1 MNILA
6 NKRSRFR
13 VLAVM
18 CLCPFFLQFHMEA
31 VAQDRTEIDS
41 LKQFIDPAIRD
52 SSQIRILSEL
62 GDLYVRSM
70 PDTAS
75 FYFRTALE
83 IALEIEDSLGEAES
97 LRAIGTVK
105 QIKGE
110 YDSALVYLAEAR
122 GMFEEIDDKDKTAT
136 CYNNIG
142 YVYKLKGDYAEA
154 IEYFYMALEIA
165 EELGQKRQMA
175 RTYNNIGTVH
185 LSQGDIEKSNEVFE
199 KALALYSDIGYTY
212 GIALCNVNL
221 GINAFNQ
228 GDFEKSLEYHQ
239 IALDIHKENNN
250 TQGIS
255 ICYGNMGEIYRNLGQ
270 LDKAI
275 EYSLYSIELYQEMG
289 YKEGLVAAYVNVSNL
304 NSRLAY
310 DAALSDPKRISYVNS
325 AIDHGHKALE
335 LAREMKSYSL
345 ENASAEALMYAYQN
359 KDDYVKAMEFAQ
371 LFIATKDSMF
381 REEKTNAILEIE
393 TRYET
398 EKKQQQIELQET
410 QIIAQNA
417 TIKQQ
422 KAFRNALAA
431 GMASVVLVVV
441 VLIYAFIQKKKSNK
455 KITEQNEQITEANE
469 ELKVLLEAI
478 NEQNLALTDSISY
491 AERIQSAM
499 LTPETYINELFNE
512 NFILY
517 KPRDIVSG
525 DFYWAK
531 QVNHYVILVAADCTG
546 HGVPGAFMS
555 LLGIS
560 YLTEIVQRREITQAN
575 QVLNELRRLIKNSL
589 RQHGESH
596 EAKDGIDMALCV
608 LNLKNRVMQYA
619 GANNPLYLIRDP
631 NGKPEL
637 EEIKADRM
645 PLGYYQGKDRSF
657 NNHDITLESGD
668 TFYIFSDGYIDQK
681 GGEENKRFMSK
692 AFKNLLLEIQ
702 DLPMLEQRKVMDKTL
717 NDWMGN
723 NSQTDDIL
731 VIGVRM

>member
-1 MNILA
+1 MTGNS
-6 NKRSRFR
+6 NKQYHFR
-13 VLAVM
+13 VLVV
-18 CLCPFFLQFHMEA
+18 LCIVSIFHLLHIEA
-31 VAQDRTEIDS
+31 KTQDQAEIDS
-41 LKQFIDPAIRD
+41 VKQLLDPAIRD
-52 SSQIRILSEL
+52 TTQIRFLSEL
-62 GDLYVRSM
+62 GDLYYRSQ

-75 FYFRTALE
+75 FYYHIALE
-83 IALEIEDSLGEAES
+83 IALEIENSLAEAEC

-122 GMFEEIDDKDKTAT
+122 TMLEEIGDKNKTAT

-154 IEYFYMALEIA
+154 IEYFYRALEIA

-175 RTYNNIGTVH
+175 RTYNNIGSVH
-185 LSQGDIEKSNEVFE
+185 LSQGSIEKSSEVFE
-199 KALALYSDIGYTY
+199 KALALYTEIGYTY
-212 GIALCNVNL
+212 GIAISNVNL
-221 GINAFNQ
+221 GINSFNQ
-228 GDFEKSLEYHQ
+228 GDFVKSLEYHET
-239 IALDIHKENNN
+239 ALEIHKEIDN

-255 ICYGNMGEIYRNLGQ
+255 ICYGNMSEIYRNLGQ
-270 LDKAI
+270 LDKAV
-275 EYSLYSIELYQEMG
+275 EYSTYSIELYQEMG
-289 YKEGLVAAYVNVSNL
+289 YKEGLAAAYVNVANL
-304 NSRLAY
+304 NARLAY
-310 DAALSDPKRISYVNS
+310 TAESSDPKRNSYISRS
-325 AIDHGHKALE
+325 IEHGNKALE
-335 LAREMKSYSL
+335 LAREMKSYSI
-345 ENASAEALMYAYQN
+345 ENAAAEALMYAYQN
-359 KDDYVKAMEFAQ
+359 QDNYKKAMEFAW

-381 REEKTNAILEIE
+381 REEKTNAIQEIE
-393 TRYET
+393 TKYET
-398 EKKQQQIELQET
+398 EKKQQQLELQES
-410 QIIAQNA
+410 QLIAKDA

-422 KAFRNALAA
+422 KTFRNALAA
-431 GMASVVLVVV
+431 GLASVVLVVA
-441 VLIYAFIQKKKSNK
+441 VLIYGYIQKRKANK

-491 AERIQSAM
+491 AEKIQSAM
-499 LTPETYINELFNE
+499 LPPETYINELFNA

-575 QVLNELRRLIKNSL
+575 QVLNELRRLVKNSL
-589 RQHGESH
+589 RQHGERD

-608 LNLKNRVMQYA
+608 LNLKNRVMQYS
-619 GANNPLYLIRDP
+619 GANNPLYLIRDHD
-631 NGKPEL
+631 GESEL
-637 EEIKADRM
+637 EEIKADHM
-645 PLGYYQGKDRSF
+645 PLGFYQGKDRTF
-657 NNHDITLESGD
+657 TNHDITLEEGD
-668 TFYIFSDGYIDQK
+668 TFYIFSDGFIDQK
-681 GGEENKRFMSK
+681 GGEENKRFRSK

-702 DLPMLEQRKVMDKTL
+702 DLPMPDQRKIMDKTL
-717 NDWMGN
+717 SSWMGN

>member
-1 MNILA
+1 MLIPVRNYSQIRTIVILFICA
-6 NKRSRFR
+6 
-13 VLAVM
+13 M
-18 CLCPFFLQFHMEA
+18 FHLLHIELK
-31 VAQDRTEIDS
+31 AQENAEIDS
-41 LKQFIDPAIRD
+41 LKQFIDPATRD
-52 SSQIRILSEL
+52 TTQIRILSEL
-62 GDLYVRSM
+62 GDLYYRSL

-75 FYFRTALE
+75 FYYR
-83 IALEIEDSLGEAES
+83 IALDIAKEIEDSLAEAEC

-110 YDSALVYLAEAR
+110 YDSALVYFAEALT
-122 GMFEEIDDKDKTAT
+122 MLEEIGDKDKTAT

-142 YVYKLKGDYAEA
+142 YVYKLKGNYAEA
-154 IEYFYMALEIA
+154 IEYFYRALEIA

-175 RTYNNIGTVH
+175 RTYNNIGSVH
-185 LSQGDIEKSNEVFE
+185 LSQGDIERSNEVFE
-199 KALALYSDIGYTY
+199 KALALYTEIGYTY
-212 GIALCNVNL
+212 GVAICNVNL
-221 GINAFNQ
+221 GINSFNQ
-228 GDFEKSLEYHQ
+228 GDFEKSLEYHE
-239 IALDIHKENNN
+239 IALEIHKKINN

-255 ICYGNMGEIYRNLGQ
+255 ICYGNMSEIYRNLDQ

-275 EYSLYSIELYQEMG
+275 EYSLYSIELYKEMG
-289 YKEGLVAAYVNVSNL
+289 YKEGLAAAYVNVSNL

-310 DAALSDPKRISYVNS
+310 AADLSDPKRIAYTNS
-325 AIDHGHKALE
+325 AVDHGHIALE
-335 LAREMKSYSL
+335 LAREMKSYSY
-345 ENASAEALMYAYQN
+345 ENAAAEALMYAYQN
-359 KDDYVKAMEFAQ
+359 KDDYKKAMEFAE

-398 EKKQQQIELQET
+398 EKKQQQLELQES
-410 QIIAQNA
+410 QLIAKDA
-417 TIKQQ
+417 TIRQQ
-422 KAFRNALAA
+422 KTFRNALAA
-431 GMASVVLVVV
+431 GLASVVLVVV
-441 VLIYAFIQKKKSNK
+441 VLIYGYTQKKKANR

-499 LTPETYINELFNE
+499 LPPETYINELFNE

-531 QVNHYVILVAADCTG
+531 QVNQYVILVAADCTG

-589 RQHGESH
+589 RQHGERD

-608 LNLKNRVMQYA
+608 LNLKTRIMQFA
-619 GANNPLYLIRDP
+619 GANNPLYLLRDH
-631 NGKPEL
+631 NGKLEL
-637 EEIKADRM
+637 KTIKADRM
-645 PLGYYQGKDRSF
+645 PLGYYQGKDRPF
-657 NNHDITLESGD
+657 TNHDISLEEGD

-681 GGEENKRFMSK
+681 GGEDNKRYMSK
-692 AFKNLLLEIQ
+692 SFKKLLLEIQ
-702 DLPMLEQRKVMDKTL
+702 DLPMPEQRRILDNSLSK
-717 NDWMGN
+717 WMGSN
-723 NSQTDDIL
+723 AQTDDIL

>member
-1 MNILA
+1 MFFPV
-6 NKRSRFR
+6 SRHSQFR
-13 VLAVM
+13 IIVFLS
-18 CLCPFFLQFHMEA
+18 LCSLFHLLHFTA
-31 VAQDRTEIDS
+31 KAQNQAELDSLRKLIDS
-41 LKQFIDPAIRD
+41 SIRD
-52 SSQIRILSEL
+52 TNQIRILSEL
-62 GDLYVRSM
+62 GDLYVRSV
-70 PDTAS
+70 PDTAF
-75 FYFRTALE
+75 FYYRTALN
-83 IALEIEDSLGEAES
+83 IALEIEDPRGEAES

-122 GMFEEIDDKDKTAT
+122 SMFEEIGDKDKSAT
-136 CYNNIG
+136 CYNNTG
-142 YVYKLKGDYAEA
+142 FVYKLKGNYAEA
-154 IEYFYMALEIA
+154 IKYFYMALEIA

-199 KALALYSDIGYTY
+199 KALALYAEIGYTY

-255 ICYGNMGEIYRNLGQ
+255 ICYGNMSEIYRNLDQ
-270 LDKAI
+270 LDKAV

-289 YKEGLVAAYVNVSNL
+289 YKEGLAASYVNVSNL

-310 DAALSDPKRISYVNS
+310 AAEVSDPKKIGYSNRAVDY
-325 AIDHGHKALE
+325 GHKALE
-335 LAREMKSYSL
+335 LASEMKSYSY
-345 ENASAEALMYAYQN
+345 ENAAAEALMYAYQN
-359 KDDYVKAMEFAQ
+359 KDNYQRALEFAQ

-393 TRYET
+393 TKYET
-398 EKKQQQIELQET
+398 EKKQQLLELQES
-410 QIIAQNA
+410 QLIAKDA
-417 TIKQQ
+417 TIRQQ
-422 KAFRNALAA
+422 KTFRNALAA
-431 GMASVVLVVV
+431 GMASVILIVL
-441 VLIYAFIQKKKSNK
+441 VLIYGYIQKRKANR

-499 LTPETYINELFNE
+499 LPPLTYINELFNE
-512 NFILY
+512 NFIFY
-517 KPRDIVSG
+517 RPRDIVSG

-531 QVNHYVILVAADCTG
+531 QVNHYVVLVAADCTG

-589 RQHGESH
+589 RQHGERD

-608 LNLKNRVMQYA
+608 LNLKNKVMQFS
-619 GANNPLYLIRDP
+619 GANNPLYLIRER
-631 NGKPEL
+631 NGESKL
-637 EEIKADRM
+637 EEIKPDRM
-645 PLGYYQGKDRSF
+645 PLGFYQGKDRTF
-657 NNHDITLESGD
+657 TNHDIRLEEGD
-668 TFYIFSDGYIDQK
+668 TFYIFSDGFIDQK
-681 GGEENKRFMSK
+681 GGEENKRYRSK

-702 DLPMLEQRKVMDKTL
+702 DLPMPDQRKMMDKTL
-717 NDWMGN
+717 SSWMGTN
-723 NSQTDDIL
+723 PQTDDVL
-731 VIGVRM
+731 VIGVRI